1 MQAEHFDLKGLSGGR
16 SKVPLK
22 DLIPAE
28 GLNYEEDVER
38 AYVVAALEM
47 AQGKHGKA
55 GALMGWNRDQIR
67 YRIKKFGL
75 KDEAP

>member
-1 MQAEHFDLKGLSGGR
+1 MQAEHFDLKGFSRGR

-47 AQGKHGKA
+47 AEGKHGQA
-55 GALMGWNRDQIR
+55 GALLGWNRDQIR

-75 KDEAP
+75 KDGAP